1 MTLVYIRC
9 NKQTPSR
16 CDEREKELKNSDYK
30 IIKRLVTSGKKILK
44 KEIKELK
51 NYVQENNIDE
61 IRVYYSDEENIE
73 ELRKELGIKVFL
85 DDEVKIKS
93 PSSKLKFFIDIL
105 KELKDRDIT
114 SEDKIFSDVSKQT
127 KLNYINELVEVFKPL
142 VYTETTKKGKVL
154 KLLKEENI
162 IREIFDKIDNINN
175 IHELLS
181 STLSEKD
188 INLLS
193 KETKKFIK
201 EDKELILFKSR
212 PFEKLNKLDNSSFNE
227 IKKAIKEKRYLNIY
241 DYRKPISNLK
251 GYEVEN
257 YENIIPLKIIFMEN
271 NWYLAGV
278 VNNKNNKIVRFFR
291 ISFIEDLEATD
302 KFPKSSIKKEYLEF
316 LETFETPFTLYG
328 KKWKKA
334 ILRIAPDKIIYFE
347 KKNQFPKQ
355 KVINKDKDNFL
366 IEVGYTQPMELNV
379 LVKKWI
385 PDIEIVECEDDA
397 KEKLK
402 EELQKYLQKF

>member
-9 NKQTPSR
+9 NKQSPAR

-61 IRVYYSDEENIE
+61 IRVYYSDEKNIE
-73 ELRKELGIKVFL
+73 KLRKELGIKVFL

-193 KETKKFIK
+193 EETKKFIK

-212 PFEKLNKLDNSSFNE
+212 PFEKLNKLDNSSF
-227 IKKAIKEKRYLNIY
+227 
-241 DYRKPISNLK
+241 
-251 GYEVEN
+251 
-257 YENIIPLKIIFMEN
+257 
-271 NWYLAGV
+271 
-278 VNNKNNKIVRFFR
+278 
-291 ISFIEDLEATD
+291 
-302 KFPKSSIKKEYLEF
+302 
-316 LETFETPFTLYG
+316 
-328 KKWKKA
+328 
-334 ILRIAPDKIIYFE
+334 
-347 KKNQFPKQ
+347 
-355 KVINKDKDNFL
+355 
-366 IEVGYTQPMELNV
+366 
-379 LVKKWI
+379 
-385 PDIEIVECEDDA
+385 
-397 KEKLK
+397 
-402 EELQKYLQKF
+402 